1 MGNIADPDEPMVCII
16 DERGELV
23 CSPSSDTVEVISD
36 ASTRQQ
42 LEKSIAGAFRDGE
55 WGENK
60 LKLALNFLSMLAKA
74 RIADADIPR
83 RSGDVVDAGR
93 YLLSKEP
100 PSIMLFN
107 YSSQPANVVGAY
119 YLNKADLVQMQRLF
133 DQFKDPAPH

>member
-1 MGNIADPDEPMVCII
+1 MGNIQDPDEPIVCYVNAA
-16 DERGELV
+16 GEFV
-23 CSPSSDTVEVISD
+23 CEPSSETVEVITD
-36 ASTRQQ
+36 AATRQQ

-60 LKLALNFLSMLAKA
+60 LKLALNFLSMLGKA
-74 RIADADIPR
+74 RIPDADIPR
-83 RSGDVVDAGR
+83 RAGDVVDAGK
-93 YLLSKEP
+93 YLLSKDP
-100 PSIMLFN
+100 PSILLFN